1 MWRKPEPKQ
10 LFPVGQIV
18 STPNALDVCAK
29 HNVHFVSLIERHAT
43 GDWGDVS
50 PGDAALNNAAVSGE
64 ATDRLHSV
72 YDVGGDK
79 VWVITEW
86 DRSVTTVL
94 LPEDY

>member
-1 MWRKPEPKQ
+1 MWRKREPKQ

-50 PGDAALNNAAVSGE
+50 PADAAQNNAGLDGS
-64 ATDRLHSV
+64 DRLHSV
-72 YDVGGDK
+72 YTVGGEK
-79 VWVITEW
+79 VYVITEI